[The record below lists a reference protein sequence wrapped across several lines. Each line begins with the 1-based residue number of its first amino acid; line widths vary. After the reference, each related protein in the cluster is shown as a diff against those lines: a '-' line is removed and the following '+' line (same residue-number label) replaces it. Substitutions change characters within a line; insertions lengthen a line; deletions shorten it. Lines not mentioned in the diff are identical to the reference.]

1 MSRALTI
8 KKLKK
13 VTLFRRLGM
22 RMTEK
27 SFLHKQT
34 EEEEEEEQEGENEE

>member
-1 MSRALTI
+1 
-8 KKLKK
+8 
-13 VTLFRRLGM
+13 LGM

-34 EEEEEEEQEGENEE
+34 EEEEEEDEQEGENEE

>member
-1 MSRALTI
+1 MSRALTN
-8 KKLKK
+8 KK
-13 VTLFRRLGM
+13 VTLLRRLGM

-34 EEEEEEEQEGENEE
+34 EEEEEEEEQEEGENEE

>member
-1 MSRALTI
+1 MSRALTN
-8 KKLKK
+8 KK

-34 EEEEEEEQEGENEE
+34 EEEEEEDEQEGENEE

>member
-8 KKLKK
+8 QK

-34 EEEEEEEQEGENEE
+34 EEEEEEDEQEGENEE